1 MKTKYATLIRSLL
14 QNYHTQA
21 KAIDKDTYSIHSDGL
36 QLMELNIQLAKCLEG
51 ISSIARFNNDNDD
64 FDELHKITIMAFGG
78 NMPSETN
85 VSNLVSLASGYRSDS
100 KASLHQLKGVSAS
113 EKKDWQNISTS
124 LNVQKN

>member
-1 MKTKYATLIRSLL
+1 MKNKYATLIRNLL
-14 QNYHTQA
+14 QNYHIKA
-21 KAIDKDTYSIHSDGL
+21 KVIEKESYSIHSDGL

-51 ISSIARFNNDNDD
+51 ISSIARFNNDDDD

-85 VSNLVSLASGYRSDS
+85 VSNLISLASGYRSDS
-100 KASLHQLKGVSAS
+100 KVNLHQLKGISAS

-124 LNVQKN
+124 LNVQEN